1 MAATTTPQAPE
12 QLTRYQ
18 LYIGGEWTDAQDGAT
33 AQSINPYTGAPWA
46 EIPQA
51 GEADVDRAV
60 RAARTAFEEG
70 PWPAMTGRDRRRLL
84 LRLAQLVE
92 RDADH
97 LARTE
102 TRDNGK
108 LLREM
113 AGQQILIQDAYEYYA
128 GWADKIAGEVLPSD
142 KSNFL
147 IYSVR
152 EPVGVVAGITA
163 WNSPLLFAA
172 FKIGP
177 ALATGCTLVLKPAE
191 QTSASTLE
199 LARLAEEAGVP
210 PGVINVVCGSRDTG
224 AALVAH
230 PGVDKVAFTGST
242 AAGVHIAKSAA
253 DNLTRVSLELGGKS
267 PNIIFPDADIDAA
280 ATGAVSGIFAATGQ
294 TCVAGSRV
302 LVDASIADEFAEKFA
317 ARAKA
322 IKLGDP
328 TDPTTEMG
336 PIAFREQLDKV
347 LSYIDYGIQDG
358 GRVIAGGGQPQEGPL
373 ADGLFVEPTVLMG
386 LTNDA
391 RPAQEEIFG
400 PVASVIPVADE
411 DDAVR
416 VANDVKYG
424 LAAGIWTRDV
434 NKALRVA
441 RRIRA
446 GTVWINSYR
455 LVSTN
460 VPFGGFK
467 MSGYGR
473 EFGEESVLAYTE
485 YKAVWV
491 ETSGESRDPF
501 KLG

>member
-1 MAATTTPQAPE
+1 MSTLTPPETTE
-12 QLTRYQ
+12 KLTRYQ
-18 LYIGGEWTDAQDGAT
+18 LYIGGEWVDAEGGAT
-33 AQSINPYTGAPWA
+33 AQSINPYTGAAWA

-51 GEADVDRAV
+51 SHADVDRAV
-60 RAARTAFEEG
+60 KAARAAFEQG

-84 LRLAQLVE
+84 LKLAQLVE

-113 AGQQILIQDAYEYYA
+113 AGQQILIQDAYEYFA

-142 KSNFL
+142 KPNFL
-147 IYSVR
+147 IFSTR
-152 EPVGVVAGITA
+152 EPIGVVAGITA
-163 WNSPLLFAA
+163 WNSPLLFAC
-172 FKIGP
+172 FKMGP
-177 ALATGCTLVLKPAE
+177 ALATGCTVVLKPAE

-199 LARLAEEAGVP
+199 LAKLAEEAGFP
-210 PGVINVVCGSRDTG
+210 PGVINVVTGGRETG
-224 AALVAH
+224 ASLVAH

-253 DNLTRVSLELGGKS
+253 DNMTRVSLELGGKS
-267 PNIIFPDADIDAA
+267 PNIIFPDADLDAA

-302 LVDASIADEFAEKFA
+302 LVDSSIADEFSAKFVEKA
-317 ARAKA
+317 NA

-328 TDPTTEMG
+328 TDPATEMG
-336 PIAFREQLDKV
+336 PVAFREQLDKV
-347 LSYIDYGIQDG
+347 LSYIGYGIEDG
-358 GRVIAGGGQPQEGPL
+358 AEVIAGGGQPKEGPL
-373 ADGLFVEPTVLMG
+373 ADGLFVEPTILAG
-386 LTNDA
+386 LTNAA

-400 PVASVIPVADE
+400 PVASVIPVRDE
-411 DDAVR
+411 EDAVR

-434 NKALRVA
+434 NRALRVA
-441 RRIRA
+441 KRIRA

-473 EFGEESVLAYTE
+473 EFGLESVLDYTE

-491 ETSGESRDPF
+491 ETSGVSRDPF

>member
-1 MAATTTPQAPE
+1 MATVTSPQSSE
-12 QLTRYQ
+12 QITRYQ
-18 LYIGGEWTDAQDGAT
+18 LYIGGEWTDAQDGST
-33 AQSINPYTGAPWA
+33 FTSTNPFTGKPWA

-51 GEADVDRAV
+51 GAADVDRAV
-60 RAARTAFEEG
+60 RAARKAFEEG
-70 PWPAMTGRDRRRLL
+70 PWPAMTGKERRRLM
-84 LRLAQLVE
+84 LRLAQLIE

-128 GWADKIAGEVLPSD
+128 GWADKLNGDQLSTD
-142 KSNFL
+142 KPNFL
-147 IYSVR
+147 VYTMR

-163 WNSPLLFAA
+163 WNSPLLFAC
-172 FKIGP
+172 FKAGP
-177 ALATGCTLVLKPAE
+177 AFATGCTLVIKPAE

-199 LARLAEEAGVP
+199 LAKLVEEAGFP
-210 PGVINVVCGSRDTG
+210 PGVFNVVTGGRDTG
-224 AALVAH
+224 ASLVSN
-230 PGVDKVAFTGST
+230 PGVDKVSFTGST
-242 AAGVHIAKSAA
+242 AAGIHIAKNAA
-253 DNLTRVSLELGGKS
+253 DNMTRVSLELGGKS
-267 PNIIFPDADIDAA
+267 PNIIFPDADLEAA

-302 LVDASIADEFAEKFA
+302 LVDRKIADEFASLFA
-317 ARAKA
+317 QRAKS

-328 TDPTTEMG
+328 TDPATEMG
-336 PIAFREQLDKV
+336 PVAFKEQLDKV
-347 LSYIDYGIQDG
+347 LSYIDYGVEDG
-358 GRVIAGGGQPQEGPL
+358 ADVLAGGGQPKEGPL
-373 ADGLFVEPTVLMG
+373 AGGLFVEPTVLMG
-386 LTNDA
+386 LPNSA
-391 RPAQEEIFG
+391 RTAQEEIFG
-400 PVASVIPVADE
+400 PVASVIPVSDE

-424 LAAGIWTRDV
+424 LAAGIWTNDV
-434 NKALRVA
+434 RRAHRVA

-446 GTVWINSYR
+446 GTVYVNSYR
-455 LVSTN
+455 VVSPN

-473 EFGEESVLAYTE
+473 EFGREHILSFTE
-485 YKAVWV
+485 HKAVWI
-491 ETSGESRDPF
+491 ETSGQTRDPF